1 MKGINATA
9 DEKKLRQSQTEQYK
23 RADWAYVIKCTANG
37 GGAGRMVKRG
47 N

>member
-1 MKGINATA
+1 MKNAGTA
-9 DEKKLRQSQTEQYK
+9 DEKKLREAQQKAY
-23 RADWAYVIKCTANG
+23 AAANWAFVIKCTARG